1 MIIKGATVLEFEGD
15 RITIIPNENGTID
28 LSSVEF
34 QEETDAEFAG
44 MIAQAILMA
53 IDAIRDRSVGRDVDH
68 PDEGK

>member
-44 MIAQAILMA
+44 MIAQAILTA
-53 IDAIRDRSVGRDVDH
+53 IDAIRGRNLNREND
-68 PDEGK
+68 